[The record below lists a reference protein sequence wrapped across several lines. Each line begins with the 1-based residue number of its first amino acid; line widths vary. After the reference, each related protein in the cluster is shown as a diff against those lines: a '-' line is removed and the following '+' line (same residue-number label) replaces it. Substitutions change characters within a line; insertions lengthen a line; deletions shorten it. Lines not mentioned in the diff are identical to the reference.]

1 MNINM
6 RLDDDVADMLTK
18 YSLKHRKTK
27 VSIVN
32 DAIRAFVQNESFK
45 EQMLETISKN
55 PEAIAQVLKVLNFK
69 K

>member
-1 MNINM
+1 M

-55 PEAIAQVLKVLNFK
+55 PETIAQVLKVLNSK

>member
-1 MNINM
+1 M

-45 EQMLETISKN
+45 EQMLEMISKN
-55 PEAIAQVLKVLNFK
+55 PEAIAQVLKVLNSK

>member
-1 MNINM
+1 M

-32 DAIRAFVQNESFK
+32 DAIRAFFQNESFK
-45 EQMLETISKN
+45 EQMLEMISKN
-55 PEAIAQVLKVLNFK
+55 PEAIAQVLKVLNSK